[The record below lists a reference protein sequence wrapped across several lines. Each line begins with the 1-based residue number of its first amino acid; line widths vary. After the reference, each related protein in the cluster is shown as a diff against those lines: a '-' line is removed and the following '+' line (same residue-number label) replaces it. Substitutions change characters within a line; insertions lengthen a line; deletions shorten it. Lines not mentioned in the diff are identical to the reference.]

1 MLRKITGLLAVFAY
15 LLATTHAAAAAETA
29 VYDTVIRGGM
39 VIDGTGSAPRRADVA
54 IMGDRIVKIGD
65 LSDARGETEIDATG
79 KVVTP
84 GFVNMLSW
92 AVASLLHDG
101 RGLSDLVQGVT
112 LEVFGEGSSMGP
124 YTPESKAARQI
135 LFDASP
141 QPFKIEWDTLGGYL
155 EHLENKGVSPN
166 VASFVGAGT
175 LRTNAVGLIDRD
187 PTADELAQMLA
198 ETKQAMEE
206 GAMGV
211 GGSLIYA
218 PDFYAKTEELIA
230 IATVVSQYGGMYISH
245 MRNEG
250 NQFLQ
255 AFDETLRIARETG
268 VAAEVYHLKAA
279 GQGNWPKMAEFF
291 EKLKSANAEGLKI
304 TANMYSYPAGATGL
318 NAAMPP
324 WVQEGGFDAWVERL
338 KDPEI
343 RARVVK
349 EMENPTDAWD
359 NLGLAA
365 GPDGMLFSNFR
376 NPDLRKYIG
385 KTVADVAAEWGIS
398 PADTIIDLVIKDG
411 SSVGTTYFL
420 MSEENLRAQ
429 VVQPWLSFGSDAQ
442 ALDPA
447 IAKKLGGTH
456 PRAYGNFARVLAKYV
471 RDEKLMSLEL
481 AVHKLSGLP
490 ATNLK
495 LKERG
500 FLKEGFYAD
509 VLVFDPAAVQDHAT
523 FADPHQLST
532 GMSHVFVNGGHVI
545 KNGSHTGATPGR
557 VVRGPGWTGWE

>member
-1 MLRKITGLLAVFAY
+1 MLRKFAGLLAAVAY
-15 LLATTHAAAAAETA
+15 LLASTHAMAADTA
-29 VYDTVIRGGM
+29 VYDTIIRGGM
-39 VIDGTGSAPRRADVA
+39 VIDGTGAAPRRADVA
-54 IMGDRIVKIGD
+54 IKGDRIVKIGD
-65 LSDARGETEIDATG
+65 LSGARGETEIDATG

-84 GFVNMLSW
+84 GFINMLSW
-92 AVASLLHDG
+92 AVGSLVHDG

-112 LEVFGEGSSMGP
+112 LEVFGEGTSMGP
-124 YTPESKAARQI
+124 YTPESKKLEQAEINTQ
-135 LFDASP
+135 P
-141 QPFKIEWDTLGGYL
+141 QPLTIEWDTLGGYL
-155 EHLENKGVSPN
+155 EYLEHKGVSPN

-175 LRTNAVGLIDRD
+175 LRKNAVGLTDRE
-187 PTADELAQMLA
+187 PTSDELAQMLA

-279 GQGNWPKMAEFF
+279 GQNNWPKMAEFF
-291 EKLKSANAEGLKI
+291 EKLEAANAEGLKI
-304 TANMYSYPAGATGL
+304 TADMYTYPAGATGL

-324 WVQEGGFDAWVERL
+324 WVQAGGFDAWVERL

-376 NPDLRKYIG
+376 NPDLKKYIG
-385 KTVADVAAEWGIS
+385 KTLADVAADWGSS
-398 PADTIIDLVIKDG
+398 PADTIIDLVIKNG
-411 SSVGTTYFL
+411 SPVGTTYFL
-420 MSEENLRAQ
+420 MSEDNMRKQ
-429 VVQPWLSFGSDAQ
+429 IVQPWLSFGSDAQ
-442 ALDPA
+442 TFDPVV
-447 IAKKLGGTH
+447 AKKFGSTH

-471 RDEKLMSLEL
+471 RDENLMPLEF

-495 LKERG
+495 LKQRG

-545 KNGSHTGATPGR
+545 KGGAHTGATPGR
-557 VVRGPGWTGWE
+557 VVRGPGWTGWQ